1 MKKLVFAISFL
12 VSLLSVN
19 CFGKDKITVREIYY
33 QVSEDGEVNDR
44 KTIQDRTI
52 EYNLNRGATKI
63 SNNKWLGNSTYVP
76 NEELYKLRLIT
87 KRSDKE
93 TLVYDDRKRL
103 IECTEHKDNA
113 SSIKYYISYNKYD
126 DPSEI
131 KSVLE
136 NNDGTSSD
144 LQTVTIEYFYFCD
157 VPNLKP
163 KDKELERYYR
173 FGIIASEQGCNWMRR
188 TVKKDGITVQHAER
202 KYTID

>member
-33 QVSEDGEVNDR
+33 QVSESGEVNDR
-44 KTIQDRTI
+44 KIIQDRSI
-52 EYNLNRGATKI
+52 EFNLNRGATKI
-63 SNNKWLGNSTYVP
+63 SSNKWLGNSLYVP
-76 NEELYKLRLIT
+76 DEELYELRLIT

-103 IECTEHKDNA
+103 IECTEHKDNS

-126 DPSEI
+126 DPAEI
-131 KSVLE
+131 KYVLD

-163 KDKELERYYR
+163 KEKELEKFYSC
-173 FGIIASEQGCNWMRR
+173 GVIPSEQGCNWMRR
-188 TVKKDGITVQHAER
+188 TVKKDGIIVQHAER
-202 KYTID
+202 KYKID